1 MKVRLNTKPAKSKKA
16 KNAKIKI
23 NGMLPSLKLN
33 FLNVIILLVYGT
45 ILGLVLPIIMNYAPE
60 SILNAFDKQMSGTL
74 YSTEILL
81 ALAVLIF
88 ASVCATKLT
97 LIDVDR
103 WYKTRKA
110 TKKQLEKIRYRCATI
125 PYFSFF
131 IGLILITLVP
141 ILVMFGLENTFPI
154 MLIKLIVLLFGLMLF
169 VNVNTFAITK
179 KILDEILTET
189 YSEDLKILPRQ
200 VVGKR
205 LFMLISSIMLSIG
218 LLMSYS
224 GYSAAYREKGNTL
237 FVAYYQE
244 LRDVFNEN
252 KIYTVDEIEKDFKK
266 IDEFD
271 SIRSKFILWPNDG
284 VTIVEGKDISYFV
297 KEYTKQ
303 ISDKYNGRIF
313 EEYGEDAQGV
323 VIKLKT
329 EQGNCYAG
337 IVYEVSTLGV
347 QKMLILNS
355 VIFIIT
361 IIIMIWTIVSSI
373 QKDLQKVVEGF
384 KNVSS
389 QKSKAKIIPVIC
401 NDSIGDLVQEFNRI
415 QNLNENQITTIKD
428 NQNTIIEKERLASL
442 GQMVGG
448 IAHNMKTPIFSISGG
463 LEGLNDLIKEFDE
476 SVEDSRVTNED
487 MHAIAKDMREWTKK
501 IKGHTAYMSELIT
514 AVKGQAVNFGEEPGV
529 DFTVEELLARV
540 RVLMQHEV
548 KQTLTELEINNRVP
562 DEVIIHGGINNLVQV
577 INNLVSNAIQCYEN
591 EDDKKIVELAARL
604 DKNTNMVIISV
615 QDYGP
620 GITEEVQEK
629 MFNEMFTTKGKN
641 GTGLGL
647 FMSQSN
653 IRAYFKGDLTYQTKV
668 GEGTT
673 FYIKIPAK

>member
-1 MKVRLNTKPAKSKKA
+1 
-16 KNAKIKI
+16 
-23 NGMLPSLKLN
+23 
-33 FLNVIILLVYGT
+33 
-45 ILGLVLPIIMNYAPE
+45 
-60 SILNAFDKQMSGTL
+60 
-74 YSTEILL
+74 
-81 ALAVLIF
+81 
-88 ASVCATKLT
+88 
-97 LIDVDR
+97 
-103 WYKTRKA
+103 
-110 TKKQLEKIRYRCATI
+110 
-125 PYFSFF
+125 
-131 IGLILITLVP
+131 
-141 ILVMFGLENTFPI
+141 
-154 MLIKLIVLLFGLMLF
+154 
-169 VNVNTFAITK
+169 
-179 KILDEILTET
+179 
-189 YSEDLKILPRQ
+189 
-200 VVGKR
+200 
-205 LFMLISSIMLSIG
+205 
-218 LLMSYS
+218 
-224 GYSAAYREKGNTL
+224 
-237 FVAYYQE
+237 
-244 LRDVFNEN
+244 
-252 KIYTVDEIEKDFKK
+252 
-266 IDEFD
+266 
-271 SIRSKFILWPNDG
+271 
-284 VTIVEGKDISYFV
+284 
-297 KEYTKQ
+297 
-303 ISDKYNGRIF
+303 
-313 EEYGEDAQGV
+313 
-323 VIKLKT
+323 
-329 EQGNCYAG
+329 
-337 IVYEVSTLGV
+337 
-347 QKMLILNS
+347 MLILNS
-355 VIFIIT
+355 VVFIIT

-501 IKGHTAYMSELIT
+501 IKGYTAYMSELIT